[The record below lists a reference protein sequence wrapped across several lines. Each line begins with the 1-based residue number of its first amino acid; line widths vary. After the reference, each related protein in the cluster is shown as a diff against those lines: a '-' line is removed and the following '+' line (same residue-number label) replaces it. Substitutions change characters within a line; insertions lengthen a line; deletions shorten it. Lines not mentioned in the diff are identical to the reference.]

1 MLSKLF
7 QDIINDC
14 CTTIDRFKKLWVVY
28 IFWRIKRKAFRLHKK
43 YNCQIFVVKIKGKVK
58 LMSKYQFKKRRQ
70 KGKIAKQFTATEL
83 KAISLY
89 YTPEKYDKKRAE
101 GPVR

>member
-7 QDIINDC
+7 QDIKKDWCDLI
-14 CTTIDRFKKLWVVY
+14 IWFKQMWVVLK
-28 IFWRIKRKAFRLHKK
+28 IWHIKKKAFRLHKK
-43 YNCQIFVVKIKGKVK
+43 YNCQIFVVKVKGQINI
-58 LMSKYQFKKRRQ
+58 MSKYQFKNKRQ
-70 KGKIAKQFTATEL
+70 KGKIALKYTATDL

-89 YTPEKYDKKRAE
+89 YTPEKYDKTRAE

>member
-7 QDIINDC
+7 QDFINDWC
-14 CTTIDRFKKLWVVY
+14 ALIIWLKEMRVVY
-28 IFWRIKRKAFRLHKK
+28 IIWRVKKKAFRLHKK
-43 YNCQIFVVKIKGKVK
+43 YNCQIFVVKVKGRIKI
-58 LMSKYQFKKRRQ
+58 MSKYQFKKRRQ
-70 KGKIAKQFTATEL
+70 SGKILKQYTATEL

-89 YTPEKYDKKRAE
+89 YTPEKYDKTRAE

>member
-7 QDIINDC
+7 QDIKNDW
-14 CTTIDRFKKLWVVY
+14 CTLMIWLKEMRVVY
-28 IFWRIKRKAFRLHKK
+28 IIWRIKKKAFRLHKK
-43 YNCQIFVVKIKGKVK
+43 YNCQIFVVKIKGKIK
-58 LMSKYQFKKRRQ
+58 IMSKYQFKNKRQ
-70 KGKIAKQFTATEL
+70 KGKIALKYTATEL

-89 YTPEKYDKKRAE
+89 YTPEKYDKTRAE